1 MPQKQKLKERNKPMR
16 NQKIIL
22 QLARLLEQQNIISTS
37 ERMKMTDLIR
47 KGTVTMRAVIYAR
60 CSTEEESQK
69 DALINQ
75 VKEAKEC
82 VKRMDWMLGGY
93 IH

>member
-1 MPQKQKLKERNKPMR
+1 MR

-47 KGTVTMRAVIYAR
+47 KG
-60 CSTEEESQK
+60 Q
-69 DALINQ
+69 
-75 VKEAKEC
+75 
-82 VKRMDWMLGGY
+82 
-93 IH
+93 